1 MSRFHCI
8 PSTRLGPSHMYV
20 VCDVPGFKNGQTPE
34 QEDSKFLG
42 MFSFRP
48 EDLSSILRNIILD
61 IKPGQTDTFGGIP
74 CLPAH
79 IIFMCIRYVDHC
91 NNEDLMEEV
100 MEGVIS
106 NIQQVMADCVFRTTI
121 SANVVCVMELYFLL
135 RNYTSCYEIVLLV
148 TKLYFLL

>member
-1 MSRFHCI
+1 
-8 PSTRLGPSHMYV
+8 MYV
-20 VCDVPGFKNGQTPE
+20 VFDVPGFKNGQTSE

-48 EDLSSILRNIILD
+48 EDLSSILHNIILD

-106 NIQQVMADCVFRTTI
+106 NIQQVMADCVFFQTPI
-121 SANVVCVMELYFLL
+121 SANVVCAM
-135 RNYTSCYEIVLLV
+135 
-148 TKLYFLL
+148 KLYFLLWNCTSCYKIILPAMKLYFLL